1 MSYYHSYKGL
11 SPLVS
16 HVIYVSLSFILLIF
30 VITSLSNTRG
40 EIQKQYSSTEYSR
53 IAESIKNGIIE
64 FELLSKDSES
74 IPDNGNFIILGRQK
88 LNVPLA
94 ANTNVLIAL
103 SGNSIVV
110 SGENNVVTR
119 TIITTLQLSG
129 SEYLPAY
136 LQLRRQNNNGNIVN
150 IVEVVA

>member
-74 IPDNGNFIILGRQK
+74 IPDNGNFIILGRLK

-94 ANTNVLIAL
+94 ANTNVL
-103 SGNSIVV
+103 
-110 SGENNVVTR
+110 
-119 TIITTLQLSG
+119 
-129 SEYLPAY
+129 
-136 LQLRRQNNNGNIVN
+136 
-150 IVEVVA
+150 